1 MGKDLS
7 GRNKVDSSKYFYL
20 KYHPGSIRAV
30 VDEKGGIMDA
40 HDGVYPD
47 MLLIGNP
54 WGHIIREYDNSDND
68 PTRNKFTG
76 KERDWESGYDYFG
89 ARYYNSRIAR

>member
-1 MGKDLS
+1 
-7 GRNKVDSSKYFYL
+7 
-20 KYHPGSIRAV
+20 
-30 VDEKGGIMDA
+30 MDA
-40 HDGVYPD
+40 RDGVYPD

-76 KERDWESGYDYFG
+76 KERDWESGGVYPVKL
-89 ARYYNSRIAR
+89 

>member
-1 MGKDLS
+1 MNLA
-7 GRNKVDSSKYFYL
+7 GRIKVDGLKYFYL
-20 KYHPGSIRAV
+20 KDHLGSIRAV
-30 VDEKGGIMDA
+30 VDENGGIMDA
-40 HDGVYPD
+40 RDGVYPD

-76 KERDWESGYDYFG
+76 KERDWESGGVYPVKL
-89 ARYYNSRIAR
+89 